1 VSDFCSNCLFYKL
14 VIISFKGLSLPNFAE
29 KSQLFNLKNP
39 KAMKQRSK
47 KIRTFYTD
55 QQVCFDN
62 IQNAS
67 FSKSPLKPYLLM
79 QRIEH
84 LGLNNLFLR
93 TSQFEPFTKADFEL
107 AHTPLYVHNVF
118 NGEGNYRSNNLPWS
132 KNLVYSLGYTNAA
145 LYEAKKH
152 ALLHPQTICFAPVS
166 GMHHAQPNRGSGF
179 CTFSGQVISALKLYD
194 EFGVSGAY
202 FDLDGHYGNSIED
215 SRTYCP
221 KLNLAIPKGCN
232 VNPSGYNESY
242 IQSFQDGLDRVEK
255 LILAGKIHYVVFAH
269 GADSH
274 ADDDIGGGCDTKHW
288 LLCAEIF
295 AEWVNTVSKKIGKP
309 LPVTL
314 ALFGGYRADNYNA
327 VLDLHLSSLALIA
340 KEICGQEKVNANYAY
355 QHPPKTQKVAS

>member
-1 VSDFCSNCLFYKL
+1 VA
-14 VIISFKGLSLPNFAE
+14 LSLPNFAE
-29 KSQLFNLKNP
+29 KTQLFNP
-39 KAMKQRSK
+39 KTTKPMKQRSK

-79 QRIEH
+79 QRIRH
-84 LGLNNLFLR
+84 LGFSDLFLQ
-93 TSQFEPFTKADFEL
+93 TSKFEPFTKADFEL
-107 AHTPLYVHNVF
+107 AHTPLYVENVF

-132 KNLVYSLGYTNAA
+132 KNLVHSLGYTNAA
-145 LYEAKKH
+145 LYEAKKY
-152 ALLHPQTICFAPVS
+152 ALLHPQTVCFAPVS

-215 SRTYCP
+215 TRAFEP
-221 KLNLAIPKGCN
+221 KLNLAIPVGCN
-232 VNPSGYNESY
+232 INPGGHNASY
-242 IQSFQDGLDRVEK
+242 IEAFKRGLNHVGE
-255 LILAGKIHYVVFAH
+255 LILASKIHYVVFAH

-274 ADDDIGGGCDTKHW
+274 EDDDIGGGCDTKHW

-295 AEWVNTVSKKIGKP
+295 AEWVNEISAKLGKP

-327 VLDLHLSSLALIA
+327 VLDLHLSSLQIISE
-340 KEICGQEKVNANYAY
+340 KICQKSVTRLKTLNL
-355 QHPPKTQKVAS
+355 HPKRNSKCA

>member
-1 VSDFCSNCLFYKL
+1 
-14 VIISFKGLSLPNFAE
+14 
-29 KSQLFNLKNP
+29 
-39 KAMKQRSK
+39 MKQRSK

-79 QRIEH
+79 QRIKEKKYSS
-84 LGLNNLFLR
+84 LFLK
-93 TSQFEPFTKADFEL
+93 TDKFEPFKKSDFQL
-107 AHTPLYVHNVF
+107 AHTKMYVDNFYEGV
-118 NGEGNYRSNNLPWS
+118 GNYRSNSLPWS
-132 KNLVYSLGYTNAA
+132 KNLVYSVGYTNAA
-145 LYEAKKH
+145 LYEAKKY
-152 ALLHPQTICFAPVS
+152 ALLHPQTVCFAPVS

-221 KLNLAIPKGCN
+221 KLNLAIPLGCN
-232 VNPSGYNESY
+232 INPSGYNESY
-242 IQSFQDGLDRVEK
+242 IQSFQDGLNHVEE
-255 LILAGKIHYVVFAH
+255 LILADKIHYVVFAH

-295 AEWVNTVSKKIGKP
+295 AEWVNAISKKIGKP

-327 VLDLHLSSLALIA
+327 VLDLHLSSLATIA
-340 KEICGQEKVNANYAY
+340 KVVCGQTQVNTTFVF
-355 QHPPKTQKVAS
+355 QHPPKNQRVAS

>member
-1 VSDFCSNCLFYKL
+1 VVC
-14 VIISFKGLSLPNFAE
+14 LPNFAE

-55 QQVCFDN
+55 HQVCFDN

-67 FSKSPLKPYLLM
+67 FSKSPLKPFLLM
-79 QRIEH
+79 QRIAH
-84 LGLNNLFLR
+84 LGLSNLFLR
-93 TSQFEPFTKADFEL
+93 TSQFEPFNKSDFEL
-107 AHTPLYVHNVF
+107 AHTPLYVQNVM

-132 KNLVYSLGYTNAA
+132 KNLVHSLGFTNAA
-145 LYEAKKH
+145 LYEAKKY
-152 ALLHPQTICFAPVS
+152 ALLHPQTVCFAPVS
-166 GMHHAQPNRGSGF
+166 GMHHAQPERGSGF

-221 KLNLAIPKGCN
+221 KLNLAIPLGCN

-274 ADDDIGGGCDTKHW
+274 EDDDIGGGCDTKHW

-295 AEWVNTVSKKIGKP
+295 AQWVNEISAKLGKP

-327 VLDLHLSSLALIA
+327 VLDLHLSSLQIISE
-340 KEICGQEKVNANYAY
+340 KICQTSGSKLKTLNLHPKRNSKYA
-355 QHPPKTQKVAS
+355 S

>member
-1 VSDFCSNCLFYKL
+1 L
-14 VIISFKGLSLPNFAE
+14 LPNFAV
-29 KSQLFNLKNP
+29 KSQLLNP
-39 KAMKQRSK
+39 QNPLAMKQRSK

-79 QRIEH
+79 QRIKQ
-84 LGLNNLFLR
+84 LGMNNLFVQ

-107 AHTPLYVHNVF
+107 AHTALYVQNVF

-132 KNLVYSLGYTNAA
+132 KNLVHSLGFTNAA
-145 LYEAKKH
+145 LYEAKKY
-152 ALLHPQTICFAPVS
+152 ALLKPQTVCFAPVS

-215 SRTYCP
+215 TRAFEP
-221 KLNLAIPKGCN
+221 KLNLAIPLGCN
-232 VNPSGYNESY
+232 VNPSGHNGSY
-242 IQSFQDGLDRVEK
+242 IEAFKNGLLRVGE

-295 AEWVNTVSKKIGKP
+295 AEWVNEISAKMGKP

-327 VLDLHLSSLALIA
+327 VLDLHLSSLAIIA
-340 KEICGQEKVNANYAY
+340 KDLCRQEKVRTDFAY
-355 QHPPKTQKVAS
+355 QHPPKIQKVAS